1 MLTRRS
7 LVATALAGLAAP
19 AGADPTGD
27 YGRVLAAAY
36 GGDIDPIAAHRLAI
50 AATRRLQAR
59 ADRLLRGQGL
69 TESDVGARLRQLA
82 RDPRWLYPDDHAGRD
97 RAVADMNA
105 RLAAIRPRLAIAF
118 GDLPI
123 APAEVRRMSAADEAK
138 GRGGYRE
145 VPHDGQPGAYYVDLK
160 AIRDRPAWTLPSVA
174 FHELTPG
181 HLLQTP
187 LQEAAHPDPERIR
200 EAAAFSEAWATYAE
214 QLAADLGAYAD
225 DPLGDIGFLQWRLFR
240 LGRVA
245 ADTGLHA
252 RGWSRDQAIA
262 AMTALQGQSIAF
274 ITIQADVDRMIQ
286 TPGKAAAEGLGALA
300 LSRLRPAR
308 RTAWPAFH
316 RTVLQA
322 SPWPFGELE
331 HRLRGQDGL

>member
-7 LVATALAGLAAP
+7 LIAAVVAGLATPLRAEP
-19 AGADPTGD
+19 SSD
-27 YGRVLAAAY
+27 YRRALAMAY
-36 GGDIDPIAAHRLAI
+36 GGDVDPLAAHRLAT

-59 ADRLLRGQGL
+59 ADRLLRAQGL
-69 TESDVGARLRQLA
+69 TEGDVGARLRALA
-82 RDPRWLYPDDHAGRD
+82 NDSRWLYPDDAAGRE

-105 RLAAIRPRLAIAF
+105 RLAVIRPRLAVAF
-118 GDLPI
+118 GDLQI
-123 APAEVRRMSAADEAK
+123 APVEVRRMAAADEAK

-145 VPHDGQPGAYYVDLK
+145 VPRDGQPGAYYVDLR

-181 HLLQTP
+181 HLVQAP
-187 LQEAAHPDPERIR
+187 LQEAAHPDPQRVR
-200 EAAAFSEAWATYAE
+200 DAAAFSEAWATYAE

-225 DPLGDIGFLQWRLFR
+225 DPLGEIGFLQWWLFR
-240 LGRVA
+240 LGRVV

-252 RGWSRDQAIA
+252 RGWSRDHAVA

-274 ITIQADVDRMIQ
+274 ITIEADVERMIQ

-308 RTAWPAFH
+308 RSEWPAFH
-316 RTVLQA
+316 RAVLEA
-322 SPWPFGELE
+322 APWRFGDLE
-331 HRLRGQDGL
+331 RAVRGQGAR